1 MIVER
6 SPDQLG
12 LDLLVFRG
20 FPQILEFP
28 WILAQVVQ
36 LSLAVIV
43 IDRQFVPRVA
53 VHGSERARTASEVL
67 V

>member
-1 MIVER
+1 
-6 SPDQLG
+6 
-12 LDLLVFRG
+12 
-20 FPQILEFP
+20 
-28 WILAQVVQ
+28 
-36 LSLAVIV
+36 VIV